1 MQPDLTTTLEEDT
14 NESSA
19 LFECIVA
26 NPLASLSSS
35 RVRVSPNLVPPAIST
50 SPPGNARALG
60 VSQPAVPWKEVGAE
74 NTNETPLEGTI
85 SRGDAL
91 WKQHKVEAS
100 RGASG
105 GLNNLAR
112 GSSMPTMLIKPAPPH
127 SAIAESLGVE
137 AGADGPREKD
147 DSPRAA
153 GTLSRTRSEG
163 WGLLASAKEG
173 MRGRSC
179 LRPPG
184 SQCVPLFLPTLPWV
198 LERFRCI
205 RRGGTDP
212 SSGVCLRLHS
222 LVSPGLG
229 LTSRVSPSPFPLHSR
244 RMCTAYS
251 PCQYVN
257 HPSTQVGYI
266 HI

>member
-1 MQPDLTTTLEEDT
+1 MARAQQLMQPDLSTTLEGT
-14 NESSA
+14 PNEAST

-35 RVRVSPNLVPPAIST
+35 RARISPNLVSTATST
-50 SPPGNARALG
+50 SAPANARAPG
-60 VSQPAVPWKEVGAE
+60 VPQPAVPQKGAGVGKS
-74 NTNETPLEGTI
+74 NETPLEGTI

-91 WKQHKVEAS
+91 WKQHQEEAS

-112 GSSMPTMLIKPAPPH
+112 GSSMPTMLIKPAPSH
-127 SAIAESLGVE
+127 SAIALAVDS
-137 AGADGPREKD
+137 PREKD

-179 LRPPG
+179 LRAPG
-184 SQCVPLFLPTLPWV
+184 SLCVSPLLPTQPKSAW
-198 LERFRCI
+198 
-205 RRGGTDP
+205 G
-212 SSGVCLRLHS
+212 S
-222 LVSPGLG
+222 LVW
-229 LTSRVSPSPFPLHSR
+229 
-244 RMCTAYS
+244 
-251 PCQYVN
+251 
-257 HPSTQVGYI
+257 
-266 HI
+266 